1 MSGQHHRMTAAD
13 GFESSVYIAR
23 PSGPPRGGVVILPEI
38 FGVNAHIRA
47 VTDRYASRGYLAV
60 APGVFDR
67 VQRDLDLGYD
77 DDAVRQGQALMREI
91 HWDRAV
97 MDIEAAGA
105 LASEAGAVGIVGFCW
120 GGTAAWVTAARG
132 RGFACAVSY
141 YGNAIPTVL
150 HPTPSIPML
159 LHWGENDHLVSLDR
173 MKEPGLAAPDAEVHF
188 YATGHGFNCDVRPLF
203 HAPSARLAQERTLA
217 FLERHGV

>member
-60 APGVFDR
+60 APSVFDR

-105 LASEAGAVGIVGFCW
+105 VASRPRAGSPVR
-120 GGTAAWVTAARG
+120 ARSTDG
-132 RGFACAVSY
+132 RSRRPGCAV
-141 YGNAIPTVL
+141 P
-150 HPTPSIPML
+150 PTPS
-159 LHWGENDHLVSLDR
+159 
-173 MKEPGLAAPDAEVHF
+173 
-188 YATGHGFNCDVRPLF
+188 
-203 HAPSARLAQERTLA
+203 
-217 FLERHGV
+217 